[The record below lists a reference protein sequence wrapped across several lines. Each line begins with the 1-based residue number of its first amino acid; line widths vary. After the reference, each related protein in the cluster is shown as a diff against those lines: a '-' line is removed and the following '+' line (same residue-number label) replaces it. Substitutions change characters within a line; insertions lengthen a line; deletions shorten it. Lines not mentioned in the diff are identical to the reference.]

1 VTKPKSLTFFHVH
14 DSAHD
19 LLVFE
24 NVGDSLPTHYHPYYH
39 HTLVVSG
46 KVEVTVDDEPKILEA
61 GERLLVERS
70 HRHSIRALTP
80 GATILH
86 IYEPSR

>member
-1 VTKPKSLTFFHVH
+1 MSNPKSLTFFHVH

-24 NVGDSLPTHYHPYYH
+24 NVGDSLPSHYHPYYH

-46 KVEVTVDDEPKILEA
+46 KVEVTVDGESKVLAA
-61 GERLLVERS
+61 GERLLIERS
-70 HRHSIRALTP
+70 HWHSIRALTA

-86 IYEPSR
+86 IYEPNK